1 LGSASDERQPSGK
14 ERSDAERGHERREGS
29 ASDERQ
35 PSGKE
40 RSDAERGHEQRVVDG
55 GLARENG

>member
-1 LGSASDERQPSGK
+1 MVVGRDIGGECSESRRAMQP
-14 ERSDAERGHERREGS
+14 RREGS

-40 RSDAERGHEQRVVDG
+40 RSDAERRRVT
-55 GLARENG
+55 AR

>member
-1 LGSASDERQPSGK
+1 M
-14 ERSDAERGHERREGS
+14 RREGS

-40 RSDAERGHEQRVVDG
+40 RSDAERGHVDAIRAG
-55 GLARENG
+55 VAAAGSK